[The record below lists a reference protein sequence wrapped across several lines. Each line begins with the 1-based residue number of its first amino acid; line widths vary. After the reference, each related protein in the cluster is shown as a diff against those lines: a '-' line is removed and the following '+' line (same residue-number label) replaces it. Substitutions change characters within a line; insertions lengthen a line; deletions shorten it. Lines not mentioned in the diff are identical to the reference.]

1 MTQQK
6 IVSFLQYQLP
16 VLAWMIFIFTVSEIP
31 GGKIP
36 SFESLSD
43 KIVHT
48 GVYFIL
54 CWLTH
59 VALYFQPNAKIRKY
73 SLHIAIAL
81 TVFYGMTD
89 EFHQYFTPGR
99 SCDPLDLLADT
110 FGGSLYILLYLKFKI
125 YDTTKPTEV
134 K

>member
-6 IVSFLQYQLP
+6 FVSFLQYQLP
-16 VLAWMIFIFTVSEIP
+16 VAAWMVFIFTVSEIP

-43 KIVHT
+43 KVVHA
-48 GVYFIL
+48 GVFLIL
-54 CWLTH
+54 CWLAH
-59 VALYFQPNAKIRKY
+59 VAFYFQTNKTVRKY
-73 SLHIAIAL
+73 SLLLAFAFTI
-81 TVFYGMTD
+81 FYGMTD

-110 FGGSLYILLYLKFKI
+110 LGGGMYCLLYMKFRI
-125 YDTTKPTEV
+125 YDSIETE
-134 K
+134 